1 MNSCASGI
9 TRLAHDRVIELR
21 LSRPARRNALTH
33 ALVDELIAAVGEAM
47 QDEHCRVILISAE
60 GLGFCAGKDRDDPP
74 TDGFVH
80 SLQALASLMIQGP
93 RPVVAAVQG
102 WAVGAGFE
110 LALGC
115 DLIIASTDARFKLPE
130 TQLGLPATGGVHLL
144 LPRIVG
150 TSRAKGMLWLGQEVP
165 AAQAHQWGI
174 VWEVVSVAALQ
185 GRALEL
191 AQSLAQL
198 PPDAL
203 ARVKRLVHTE
213 YLPDVP
219 AALVRESPARTAGL

>member
-1 MNSCASGI
+1 MNSSVAGL
-9 TRLAHDRVIELR
+9 TRLTHDRVIELR
-21 LSRPARRNALTH
+21 LNRPERRNALTH
-33 ALVDELIAAVGEAM
+33 ALVKELVTAVADAM
-47 QDEHCRVILISAE
+47 QDDRCRVILISAE

-93 RPVVAAVQG
+93 KPVVAAVQG
-102 WAVGAGFE
+102 WSVGAGFE

-115 DLIIASTDARFKLPE
+115 DLIVASTDARFKLPE

-150 TSRAKGMLWLGQEVP
+150 TSRAKGMLWLGQEVQ
-165 AAQAHQWGI
+165 AAQGHQWGL
-174 VWEVVSVAALQ
+174 VWEVVEVSNLPA
-185 GRALEL
+185 RTLEL

-198 PPDAL
+198 PPEAL
-203 ARVKRLVHTE
+203 ARVKHLVHTE

-219 AALVRESPARTAGL
+219 AALGRESQSHS